1 MGAIVQGPAPIYAR
15 PVVVAGGP
23 TGPSGGPTG
32 ATGPTGYT
40 GNTGAQGNQGATGA
54 SSTVT
59 GPTGATGARGVTGL
73 TGPPGAGATG
83 PTGNAATLTG
93 ATGYTGPTG
102 AGGTGPT
109 GPSAGPTGPTGASG
123 VTGATGPLTG
133 ALSINTQTASYQ
145 LVAGDANKIVEM
157 NVGSGNT
164 LTIPAN
170 ATVGF
175 AIGTLIDIVQ
185 IGAGQT
191 SIAGAVGVTV
201 NSAGSKTKLT
211 TQFSGASIYKGGTDT
226 WTLLGDIS
234 A

>member
-1 MGAIVQGPAPIYAR
+1 MGAIVQGPAPVYAR

-32 ATGPTGYT
+32 PTGPTGAQGAT
-40 GNTGAQGNQGATGA
+40 GMTGAGATGA

-59 GPTGATGARGVTGL
+59 GPTGATGARGATGL

-93 ATGYTGPTG
+93 ATGPTGMTG

-109 GPSAGPTGPTGASG
+109 GPSAGPTGATGPSG

-133 ALSINTQTASYQ
+133 ALTINTQTADYQ
-145 LVAGDANKIVEM
+145 LVAGDVNKIIEM
-157 NVGSGNT
+157 NVGSGNVV
-164 LTIPAN
+164 TIPAN
-170 ATVGF
+170 ATVAF
-175 AIGTLIDIVQ
+175 ATGTLIDIVQ

-191 SIAGAVGVTV
+191 SVAGAVGVTV
-201 NSAGSKTKLT
+201 DSAGSKTKLT
-211 TQFSGASIYKGGTDT
+211 TQFSGASIYKRGTNE
-226 WTLLGDIS
+226 WVLLGDIS